1 MHHRCAHCMTAEK
14 ALKNDLG
21 KTVILKDAEEVHLHH
36 KNVRGFPFF
45 FNSDNGMVSLGWP
58 GSRDKLFQALK
69 YSDPSTIANMYYGS
83 AMGTYDGSGSGT
95 YDGSGSGTYDGSGSG
110 TYDGSGSGTYN
121 GSGSSTYDG
130 SGIGVYDGSGSG
142 SGSGSGTYNGSGTGS
157 GMNSGKIPIHPHHF
171 VRMCPQSRGGYLRL
185 GETWSDRTR
194 YIA

>member
-21 KTVILKDAEEVHLHH
+21 KTIILKDAEEVHLHH

-58 GSRDKLFQALK
+58 GSRDKLFQDLK
-69 YSDPSTIANMYYGS
+69 YSDPNTISNMYYGS

-110 TYDGSGSGTYN
+110 TYDGSGSGTY
-121 GSGSSTYDG
+121 
-130 SGIGVYDGSGSG
+130 DGSGS
-142 SGSGSGTYNGSGTGS
+142 GSGTGS